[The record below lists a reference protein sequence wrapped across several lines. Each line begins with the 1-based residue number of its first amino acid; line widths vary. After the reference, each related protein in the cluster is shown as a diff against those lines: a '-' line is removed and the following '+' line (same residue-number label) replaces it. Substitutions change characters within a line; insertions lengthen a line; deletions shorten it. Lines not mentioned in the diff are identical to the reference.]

1 MNRDRT
7 IQKTRQSV
15 NVKGF

>member
-7 IQKTRQSV
+7 IQNTRQSV